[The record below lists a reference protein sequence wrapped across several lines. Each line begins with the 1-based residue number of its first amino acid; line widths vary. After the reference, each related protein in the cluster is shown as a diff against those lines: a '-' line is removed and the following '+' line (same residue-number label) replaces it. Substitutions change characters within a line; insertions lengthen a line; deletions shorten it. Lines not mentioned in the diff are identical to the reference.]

1 MDAANGREVS
11 EKGGGSSRE
20 AFEGWV
26 MRALRRQDG
35 IANGDKA

>member
-1 MDAANGREVS
+1 MDAENGREVA
-11 EKGGGSSRE
+11 EKGGSSRE
-20 AFEGWV
+20 ASEGWV